1 MSRSLFIYAGMILM
15 TSCSSPLTKEITEY
29 RKEYFKEF
37 MSDPRSPLKEADL
50 EKLDFYPA
58 SAKARITATFKPAAD
73 TQTFEMP
80 TYSGLTRKYRKWGE
94 ATFLWGKQQATLSL
108 YENLSLL
115 SNPGFEDYLF
125 LPFKDETN
133 GVTTYGGGRYL
144 NMSKVDTEDGTITI
158 DFNKCYNPYCA
169 YSDGFNCPIPPKE
182 NNLPFQIQA
191 GERNFKGAYTAV
203 GH

>member
-1 MSRSLFIYAGMILM
+1 MIRIFVSYLLFLGLN
-15 TSCSSPLTKEITEY
+15 SCSSPLTKEITEY

-50 EKLDFYPA
+50 AKIDFYPA
-58 SAKARITATFKPAAD
+58 TSKARITASFQPTRDSEPFD
-73 TQTFEMP
+73 MP
-80 TYSGLTRKYRKWGE
+80 TYSGLTRKYRKYGE
-94 ATFLWGKQQATLSL
+94 ATFSWGGQKTTLSL

-115 SNPGFEDYLF
+115 SNPDFKDYLF

-133 GVTTYGGGRYL
+133 GVTTYGGGRYI
-144 NMSKVDTEDGTITI
+144 NMSKADAEDGSITI

-169 YSDGFNCPIPPKE
+169 YSDGFNCPVPPRE
-182 NNLPFQIQA
+182 NNLPFEVHA
-191 GERNFKGAYTAV
+191 GEKNYKGAYTAV